1 MQNPTL
7 SFGAKSAAVDEQT
20 RNARLNAV
28 RSAAGQIGQA
38 QGDVTSF
45 SDWKGKEKEHAKTDD
60 ATKAKENRDFL
71 KEHME
76 CLVVRDEGESWHMSY
91 KDSQYGELSSDEGK
105 NEGMSDDEQ
114 KKPKMLLRKRSN
126 KVNP

>member
-1 MQNPTL
+1 LTSPVQRGRTRTVITLCQRTL

-91 KDSQYGELSSDEGK
+91 KDSQ
-105 NEGMSDDEQ
+105 
-114 KKPKMLLRKRSN
+114 
-126 KVNP
+126 